1 MLGSRRDQFHV
12 PRDVH
17 YLNCAYMSPL
27 LRSVEEAGIEGVR
40 RKRLPVDLTPDDF
53 FDDSDAVRRGF
64 AGLIGSRRPDRV
76 ALVPAVSYG
85 AAIVARNL
93 ELRSGDNVVLAG
105 EQFPSNVYPWTAMA
119 REAGAEVRT
128 VDRPAPD
135 DASDPRGIARR
146 WNELLLDSMDHDTA
160 LVALPQAHWT
170 DGTLFDLEIVGDRAR
185 EVGAALVVDGT
196 QTVGA
201 HPFDVDE
208 VRPDALVCAGYKWLL
223 GPYGLGLTW
232 LGDRFIEGAPVE
244 ETWIGRRGS
253 EDFGGLVD
261 YEAAY
266 REDASR
272 FDVGER
278 SSFIL
283 VPMLL
288 TALEQLRAWG
298 IDAVADRCRRLTT
311 LVARGAREL
320 GYGVLPDAERC
331 SNIVGLG
338 VPGHVDLER
347 LVEGLRSR
355 DVHVSR
361 RGSSLRVSPHVY
373 NDDADVEA
381 LLGVLQDAV

>member
-1 MLGSRRDQFHV
+1 
-12 PRDVH
+12 
-17 YLNCAYMSPL
+17 
-27 LRSVEEAGIEGVR
+27 
-40 RKRLPVDLTPDDF
+40 
-53 FDDSDAVRRGF
+53 
-64 AGLIGSRRPDRV
+64 GLIGSRRPDRV

-93 ELRSGDNVVLAG
+93 ELRSGDHVVLAG

-128 VDRPAPD
+128 VDRPVPD

-201 HPFDVDE
+201 HPFDIDE

-278 SSFIL
+278 SNFIL

-320 GYGVLPDAERC
+320 GFGVLPDAERC

>member
-1 MLGSRRDQFHV
+1 MLGSQRDLFHV
-12 PRDVH
+12 PRGVH
-17 YLNCAYMSPL
+17 YLDCAYMSPL

-53 FDDSDAVRRGF
+53 FDDSDAVRRRF

-85 AAIVARNL
+85 AAIVSRNL
-93 ELRSGDNVVLAG
+93 ELRSDDNVVVAG
-105 EQFPSNVYPWTAMA
+105 EQFPSNVYPWTAAA
-119 REAGAEVRT
+119 REVGAEVRT

-135 DASDPRGIARR
+135 DGSDLHGIARR
-146 WNELLLDSMDHDTA
+146 WNERLLDAVDLDTA

-170 DGTLFDLEIVGDRAR
+170 DGTLFDLETVGERAR
-185 EVGAALVVDGT
+185 EVGAAFVVDGT

-201 HPFDVDE
+201 HPFDVEE

-232 LGDRFIEGAPVE
+232 LGDRFIEGTPVE

-266 REDASR
+266 REDSSR

-278 SSFIL
+278 SNFIL
-283 VPMLL
+283 VPMLR
-288 TALEQLRAWG
+288 TALEQLGAWE
-298 IDAVADRCRRLTT
+298 IDAVAERCRRLSTR
-311 LVARGAREL
+311 VATGAREL
-320 GYGVLPDAERC
+320 GFGVLPDPERC

-338 VPGHVDLER
+338 VPAHVDLAR

-373 NDDADVEA
+373 NDEADVDA
-381 LLGVLQDAV
+381 LLEVLEDAV